1 MIKAKKI
8 SGIPAH
14 LLTDGEFYF
23 DLPED
28 YGIRKSKSRS
38 ELDTENK
45 VSQEVALS
53 FTLPRSP
60 GNDYFFA
67 DYMAAVDVWVWD
79 NGEILEFDEIR
90 LAETKEEGYEVE
102 IYGSNWAE
110 KLQRLRVRDVDLG
123 EFEYT
128 DAEIAAAWSDTT
140 IMATPT
146 LASYGGWNQEG
157 SATLKDLRMW
167 FNLTKVMRACFCA
180 IGWQFES
187 SVWDVWP
194 FNRLYGYISGEH
206 WYSYDGKQDPLRVT
220 VANNTDLA
228 FDGSVTNIIFP
239 DTVYDPFNLYD
250 RLVPPVAPG
259 GYLYPSGDLS
269 QDGIDLFI
277 RLSGTIFLPTTPALS
292 PSATWSLIVIWDSAV
307 TNGDIILLDQ
317 YQGIAGEAQT
327 ITLDINL
334 RLENVNRGDIFTLYV
349 EYADKITPGGIDYPW
364 TLNLGGE
371 LRFEPDPPRY
381 IENDTIN
388 LGDLIDPN
396 LNALDL
402 FKGMQH
408 MISGIIK
415 PDFNTK
421 TISLYPPYQTS
432 IDATVM
438 EGFFLNSALDLTTKV
453 QGGSLVKREITEQ
466 HERYLRL
473 QFKESSDSFIESRNF
488 PVQIWSKLVDTGG
501 AKEETKTLENPIFE
515 PTIERDTTVEEIGF
529 LPDGSSVD
537 ATPALMALWD
547 NEDGKLSKK
556 LGYRVAYNHGLVEQL
571 NSSGDPYQLVYEGV
585 AISEFGYLSQ
595 WPTRAVSIA
604 GFYRPVYGSSN
615 GDFYTAFWRLKIV
628 KDFYKKA
635 DFELLLWLTEQDYKE
650 LDFRKPVLVDYYGYR
665 LFKALA
671 VKDHRGSFVS
681 TPVTLVEESENTIQ

>member
-60 GNDYFFA
+60 GNDYFFT
-67 DYMAAVDVWVWD
+67 DYTGAIDVWVWD

-90 LAETKEEGYEVE
+90 LTETKEEGYEVE

-123 EFEYT
+123 GFEYT

-220 VANNTDLA
+220 VGNNGSMSL
-228 FDGSVTNIIFP
+228 DGTMSNLIFP
-239 DTVYDPFNLYD
+239 DTIYDPLGLYD
-250 RLVPPVAPG
+250 NILNFPG
-259 GYLYPSGDLS
+259 GYLYPSGTAS
-269 QDGIDLFI
+269 QNEIDLNLRMSLVI
-277 RLSGTIFLPTTPALS
+277 ELAETPANL
-292 PSATWSLIVIWDSAV
+292 PGATWSLLLIWSSAV
-307 TNGDIILLDQ
+307 TSGDIILLEQ
-317 YQGIAGEAQT
+317 IQGIPGEAQT
-327 ITLDINL
+327 VTVNIDFRI
-334 RLENVNRGDIFTLYV
+334 ENVNQGDTFSI
-349 EYADKITPGGIDYPW
+349 YAGYTDNITPGGIDYPW
-364 TLNLGGE
+364 SISPGGR
-371 LRFEPDPPRY
+371 LKFEPDPPRY

-388 LGDLIDPN
+388 LGDLVDPN
-396 LNALDL
+396 LNAMDL

-453 QGGSLVKREITEQ
+453 QGGSLVKREISEA

-473 QFKESSDSFIESRNF
+473 QFKESSDEFIASRNF

-501 AKEETKTLENPIFE
+501 EKEETKTLENPIFE

-529 LPDGSSVD
+529 LPDGSSVES
-537 ATPALMALWD
+537 TPALMALWD

-571 NSSGDPYQLVYEGV
+571 NSSSDPYQLVYEGV

-595 WPTRAVSIA
+595 WPTRRVSVA

-650 LDFRKPVLVDYYGYR
+650 LDFRKPVLVDYYGYK

>member
-38 ELDTENK
+38 ELDTDNK

-67 DYMAAVDVWVWD
+67 DYTGAIDVWVWD

-90 LAETKEEGYEVE
+90 LTETKEEGYEVE

-128 DAEIAAAWSDTT
+128 DAEIAAAWSDET
-140 IMATPT
+140 IIATPT

-187 SVWDVWP
+187 SVWDVEP
-194 FNRLYGYISGEH
+194 FNRLYGYISGEF

-220 VANNTDLA
+220 VANNSQIDFSGLVY
-228 FDGSVTNIIFP
+228 SLIFP
-239 DTVYDPFNLYD
+239 NEVYDPFDLYNSIS
-250 RLVPPVAPG
+250 APG
-259 GYLYPSGDLS
+259 EYLYPPAGQTD
-269 QDGIDLFI
+269 IDLHF
-277 RLSGTIFLPTTPALS
+277 RVNATISLPATPTGS
-292 PSATWSLIVIWDSAV
+292 PAPTWTLLLYQNRPATDDLFFPFVE
-307 TNGDIILLDQ
+307 Q
-317 YQGIAGEAQT
+317 YQGVPGEAQT
-327 ITLDINL
+327 ITLDIDF
-334 RLENVNRGDIFTLYV
+334 RIEGVQAGDSFGIFV
-349 EYADKITPGGIDYPW
+349 EYMDKITPGGDEYPW
-364 TLNLGGE
+364 SLLAGGQC
-371 LRFEPDPPRY
+371 RFEPDPPRY

-408 MISGIIK
+408 M
-415 PDFNTK
+415 
-421 TISLYPPYQTS
+421 
-432 IDATVM
+432 V
-438 EGFFLNSALDLTTKV
+438 
-453 QGGSLVKREITEQ
+453 R
-466 HERYLRL
+466 
-473 QFKESSDSFIESRNF
+473 
-488 PVQIWSKLVDTGG
+488 
-501 AKEETKTLENPIFE
+501 
-515 PTIERDTTVEEIGF
+515 
-529 LPDGSSVD
+529 
-537 ATPALMALWD
+537 
-547 NEDGKLSKK
+547 
-556 LGYRVAYNHGLVEQL
+556 GL
-571 NSSGDPYQLVYEGV
+571 
-585 AISEFGYLSQ
+585 I
-595 WPTRAVSIA
+595 
-604 GFYRPVYGSSN
+604 
-615 GDFYTAFWRLKIV
+615 
-628 KDFYKKA
+628 
-635 DFELLLWLTEQDYKE
+635 
-650 LDFRKPVLVDYYGYR
+650 
-665 LFKALA
+665 
-671 VKDHRGSFVS
+671 
-681 TPVTLVEESENTIQ
+681 

>member
-8 SGIPAH
+8 SGIPTH

-67 DYMAAVDVWVWD
+67 DYAGAIDVWVWD

-90 LAETKEEGYEVE
+90 LTETKDDGYEVE

-220 VANNTDLA
+220 VANNSQIDFPGAVDSL
-228 FDGSVTNIIFP
+228 IFP
-239 DTVYDPFNLYD
+239 DTVYDPFNLYNSIT
-250 RLVPPVAPG
+250 APG
-259 GYLYPSGDLS
+259 EYLYPPAGQTD
-269 QDGIDLFI
+269 IDLHFRFTGSI
-277 RLSGTIFLPTTPALS
+277 TLPATPAGLPS
-292 PSATWSLIVIWDSAV
+292 PTWSL
-307 TNGDIILLDQ
+307 LLYQNRPATEELFFPFVEQ
-317 YQGIAGEAQT
+317 YQGVPGEAQT
-327 ITLDINL
+327 ITLNIDFRI
-334 RLENVNRGDIFTLYV
+334 EGVQAGDSFGIFV

-371 LRFEPDPPRY
+371 CRFEPDPPRY

-408 MISGIIK
+408 MVSGIIK
-415 PDFNTK
+415 PDFNAK

-466 HERYLRL
+466 YERYLRL

-556 LGYRVAYNHGLVEQL
+556 LGYRIAYNHGLVEQL

-595 WPTRAVSIA
+595 WPTRRVSVA

>member
-8 SGIPAH
+8 SGIPTH

-67 DYMAAVDVWVWD
+67 DYTAAIDVWVWD

-90 LAETKEEGYEVE
+90 LAETKDEGYEVE

-110 KLQRLRVRDVDLG
+110 KLQSLRVRDVDLG

-128 DAEIAAAWSDTT
+128 DAEIAAAWSDET

-187 SVWDVWP
+187 SVWDVAP
-194 FNRLYGYISGEH
+194 MNRIFGMISGEH

-220 VANNTDLA
+220 VGNNGSMSL
-228 FDGSVTNIIFP
+228 DGTMSNLIFP
-239 DTVYDPFNLYD
+239 DTIYDPFGLYD
-250 RLVPPVAPG
+250 NILAFPG
-259 GYLYPSGDLS
+259 GYLYPSGTAS
-269 QDGIDLFI
+269 QNEIDLNL
-277 RLSGTIFLPTTPALS
+277 RMSLVVELAETPANL
-292 PSATWSLIVIWDSAV
+292 PGATWSLILIWSSAV
-307 TNGDIILLDQ
+307 TSGDIILLEQ
-317 YQGIAGEAQT
+317 IQGIPGEAQT
-327 ITLDINL
+327 IIVEIDFRI
-334 RLENVNRGDIFTLYV
+334 ENVSEGDTFSV
-349 EYADKITPGGIDYPW
+349 YAGYTDNITPGGIDYPW
-364 TLNLGGE
+364 SISPGGR
-371 LRFEPDPPRY
+371 LSFEPDPPRY

-473 QFKESSDSFIESRNF
+473 QFKESSDSFIESRKY
-488 PVQIWSKLVDTGG
+488 PTQYWSKLVDTGG

-595 WPTRAVSIA
+595 WPTRAVSVA

-635 DFELLLWLTEQDYKE
+635 DFELLIWLTEQDYKE

>member
-8 SGIPAH
+8 SGIPQH
-14 LLTDGEFYF
+14 LLSDGEFFF

-28 YGIRKSKSRS
+28 YAIRKSKSRS

-67 DYMAAVDVWVWD
+67 DYTTPIDVWVWD

-90 LAETKEEGYEVE
+90 LTETKEEGYEVE

-110 KLQRLRVRDVDLG
+110 KLLRLRVRDVDLG
-123 EFEYT
+123 EFEYS
-128 DAEIAAAWSDTT
+128 DAEIAAAWSDET

-167 FNLTKVMRACFCA
+167 FNLTKVMRACFCE

-187 SVWDVWP
+187 TVWDVAP

-206 WYSYDGKQDPLRVT
+206 WYSYDNKQDPLRVA
-220 VANNTDLA
+220 VGNNSDLN
-228 FDGSVTNIIFP
+228 FTGLVDNLIFP
-239 DTVYDPFNLYD
+239 NTIYDPFDLYNSISN
-250 RLVPPVAPG
+250 PG
-259 GYLYPSGDLS
+259 EYFYPSGGQS
-269 QDGIDLFI
+269 EIDLHF
-277 RLSGTIFLPTTPALS
+277 RLTCTIELPATPAADPS
-292 PSATWSLIVIWDSAV
+292 PTWSL
-307 TNGDIILLDQ
+307 LL
-317 YQGIAGEAQT
+317 YQFEAPTDTLFFPFVEQFQGVPGEAQT
-327 ITLDINL
+327 INIDIDF
-334 RLENVNRGDIFTLYV
+334 RLEKVLAGTTFGIFV
-349 EYADKITPGGIDYPW
+349 EYADKITPGGDDYPW
-364 TLNLGGE
+364 VLKAGGE

-388 LGDLIDPN
+388 LGDLVDPN

-402 FKGMQH
+402 FKAMQH
-408 MISGIIK
+408 MMAGIIK
-415 PDFNTK
+415 PDFATK
-421 TISLYPPYQTS
+421 TISLFPPYQTN
-432 IDATVM
+432 IDAVVM
-438 EGFFLNSALDLTTKV
+438 EGFFLNSALDFTAKT
-453 QGGSLVKREITEQ
+453 QGGSLIKREISEA

-473 QFKESSDSFIESRNF
+473 QFKESSDEYISKQNY

-501 AKEETKTLENPIFE
+501 QKEEIKVLENPIFE
-515 PTIERDTTVEEIGF
+515 PTIERDTTIEEIGF
-529 LPDGSSVD
+529 LPNGSSVN

-571 NSSGDPYQLVYEGV
+571 NGSGNPFQLVYEGA

-595 WPTRAVSIA
+595 WPTRRVSVD
-604 GFYRPVYGSSN
+604 GFYRPIYGASN
-615 GDFYTAFWRLKIV
+615 GDFYTAFWRLKII
-628 KDFYKKA
+628 KDFYKNA
-635 DFELLLWLTEQDYKE
+635 DFEMLLWLTEQDYKD
-650 LDFRKPVLVDYYGYR
+650 LDFRKPILVDYYGYR

-681 TPVTLVEESENTIQ
+681 TPVTLVEESENKIL

>member
-14 LLTDGEFYF
+14 LLTDGEFFF

-67 DYMAAVDVWVWD
+67 YYTGAIGVWVWD

-90 LAETKEEGYEVE
+90 LTETKDEGYEVE

-187 SVWDVWP
+187 STWDVWP

-220 VANNTDLA
+220 VGNNGSMDL
-228 FDGSVTNIIFP
+228 DGTMSNLIFP
-239 DTVYDPFNLYD
+239 DTIYDPFGLYD
-250 RLVPPVAPG
+250 NILNFPG
-259 GYLYPSGDLS
+259 GYLYPSGTAS
-269 QDGIDLFI
+269 QNEIDLNLRMSLVI
-277 RLSGTIFLPTTPALS
+277 ELAETPANL
-292 PSATWSLIVIWDSAV
+292 PGATWSLLLIWSSAV
-307 TNGDIILLDQ
+307 TSGDIILLEQ
-317 YQGIAGEAQT
+317 IQGIPGEAQT
-327 ITLDINL
+327 VTVNIDFRI
-334 RLENVNRGDIFTLYV
+334 ENVNQGDTFSV
-349 EYADKITPGGIDYPW
+349 YAGYTDNITPGGIDYPW
-364 TLNLGGE
+364 SISPGGR

-408 MISGIIK
+408 MVSGIIK

-421 TISLYPPYQTS
+421 TISLYPPYQAS

-438 EGFFLNSALDLTTKV
+438 EGFFLNSALDLTDKV
-453 QGGSLVKREITEQ
+453 QGGSLVKREISEA

-515 PTIERDTTVEEIGF
+515 PTIERDTTIEEIGF
-529 LPDGSSVD
+529 LPDGSSVE

-571 NSSGDPYQLVYEGV
+571 NSSGDPYQLVYEGA

-595 WPTRAVSIA
+595 WTTRRVSVA

-628 KDFYKKA
+628 KDFYKRA

-650 LDFRKPVLVDYYGYR
+650 LDFRKPLLVNYYGYR